1 MTGRRM
7 GYCAGQDTPGAGRFR
22 GPGFRHGQG
31 HAWGWG
37 RRMRGQGAGARSHE
51 LEDIHARLDSLKEEQ
66 AALEARLLELKK
78 QSGSE
83 E

>member
-1 MTGRRM
+1 
-7 GYCAGQDTPGAGRFR
+7 
-22 GPGFRHGQG
+22 
-31 HAWGWG
+31 
-37 RRMRGQGAGARSHE
+37 MRGQGAGARSHE